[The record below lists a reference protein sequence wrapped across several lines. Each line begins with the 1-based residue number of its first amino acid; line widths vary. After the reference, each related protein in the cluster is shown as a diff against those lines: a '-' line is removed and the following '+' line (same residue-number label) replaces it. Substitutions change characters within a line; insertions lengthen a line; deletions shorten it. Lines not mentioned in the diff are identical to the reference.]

1 MYERAKNTYY
11 QCIKLNVRHH
21 MSLKVFTKG
30 LTFQYI
36 PCYVCIFAK
45 CWNTPIS
52 TNLILYLL
60 ILTLPPFLFS
70 RPAVS
75 TSVKPGARH
84 QSDIKSGEKLKSFQ
98 RQYFGNG
105 CSLKYWL
112 IRSSHCISIFPFSV
126 VVVFHLLHTHT
137 QINKKFNSLIPR
149 AVNLAVIL
157 SSPQCTCSTFAE
169 PELWSH

>member
-1 MYERAKNTYY
+1 MSAMVMY
-11 QCIKLNVRHH
+11 
-21 MSLKVFTKG
+21 VF
-30 LTFQYI
+30 
-36 PCYVCIFAK
+36 FAK

-70 RPAVS
+70 RPAVNS
-75 TSVKPGARH
+75 SVKSGARH
-84 QSDIKSGEKLKSFQ
+84 QSDIKFGEKLKFFQ

-126 VVVFHLLHTHT
+126 VLVFHLLHTHKQKIQFLNSQGSESGT
-137 QINKKFNSLIPR
+137 DSQLTTVYLQYFCRAWIVESLIH
-149 AVNLAVIL
+149 V
-157 SSPQCTCSTFAE
+157 SFWEPQTATEVC
-169 PELWSH
+169 